1 MRKIKQTNAVRDTA
15 LRLYFTQGS
24 ETFGNIRRTAGK
36 VNCNEATL
44 SRWIK
49 SSEGREKRAEI
60 ESENR
65 IGSIVSLRML
75 QEKLLTVADKAY
87 KNNQFHA
94 CISAINSLLKTIGGF
109 QADRLPEAN
118 LAGKLLDAQKA
129 EDLRKIAD
137 LYYAR
142 KYLAD
147 GAIREAEEAIE
158 EDEISQ
164 EIPLTPPTGPH

>member
-1 MRKIKQTNAVRDTA
+1 MRKIKQTNAIRDTA

-36 VNCNEATL
+36 VGCNENTL
-44 SRWIK
+44 SRWIRGLQGQRIK
-49 SSEGREKRAEI
+49 NEI
-60 ESENR
+60 AAENR

-87 KNNQFHA
+87 KNNQYHA

-109 QADRLPEAN
+109 QSDRLPDEN
-118 LAGKLLDAQKA
+118 LAGKMLDAKRS
-129 EDLRKIAD
+129 EDMRKIAD

-147 GAIREAEEAIE
+147 GAIREAEKAI

-164 EIPLTPPTGPH
+164 SDTHDPPGAGA